1 MNRGRAGVL
10 AFLATGFVVA
20 GAAIDNVVVR
30 ATEGHPHAR
39 RAVYAVE
46 DEATRILRHGFAAT
60 GRCGVERWPEKTLA
74 SSDPASASLLVE
86 PAHPTTIPALRLL
99 PVPTDRA
106 GHSPPE
112 RERLYGPEQVVYRLR
127 GVYLVAYKLELDSD
141 IHLEVESA
149 LDGSTMIAEIPD
161 PGCVKNPA
169 AKARVAQARS
179 AFVRQVGTPTSY
191 YTFLRRRVSLTGP
204 GFFDFVHGQ
213 KGVAPNGIELHPV
226 LAFRTLSG
234 T

>member
-1 MNRGRAGVL
+1 
-10 AFLATGFVVA
+10 
-20 GAAIDNVVVR
+20 
-30 ATEGHPHAR
+30 
-39 RAVYAVE
+39 
-46 DEATRILRHGFAAT
+46 
-60 GRCGVERWPEKTLA
+60 
-74 SSDPASASLLVE
+74 
-86 PAHPTTIPALRLL
+86 
-99 PVPTDRA
+99 
-106 GHSPPE
+106 
-112 RERLYGPEQVVYRLR
+112 
-127 GVYLVAYKLELDSD
+127 
-141 IHLEVESA
+141 
-149 LDGSTMIAEIPD
+149 MIAEIPD

>member
-106 GHSPPE
+106 GQS
-112 RERLYGPEQVVYRLR
+112 R
-127 GVYLVAYKLELDSD
+127 S
-141 IHLEVESA
+141 
-149 LDGSTMIAEIPD
+149 STASE
-161 PGCVKNPA
+161 A
-169 AKARVAQARS
+169 STSSRTS
-179 AFVRQVGTPTSY
+179 SSSTPTFTSRSRAPS
-191 YTFLRRRVSLTGP
+191 TARR
-204 GFFDFVHGQ
+204 
-213 KGVAPNGIELHPV
+213 
-226 LAFRTLSG
+226 
-234 T
+234 